1 MSLETRRTPA
11 VLAARRALLIAQ
23 CAQQRAEAANDF
35 NALVE
40 PIQAGGLRQYFGS
53 NLKLPLTIAGVV
65 LGMIATKPA
74 RALPV
79 LTAGL
84 SLWKLARGV
93 LALLRRPKA
102 E

>member
-1 MSLETRRTPA
+1 MSAEARRTPA
-11 VLAARRALLIAQ
+11 VLAARRAVLIAQ
-23 CAQQRAEAANDF
+23 CARQRAEAATDF

-40 PIQAGGLRQYFGS
+40 PIHPGGLRQYFGA

-84 SLWKLARGV
+84 SLWKLASTV
-93 LALLRRPKA
+93 LSILRRPKS